1 MDQLSRFL
9 ITIGLI
15 SAPTLRGVYA
25 PVPENEQGKDF
36 VLSVKGGLAHD
47 SNLFGAATNAISSA
61 ILTLAPRATYNR
73 SLTDQTFLSASYG
86 LTLDQF
92 DNRPGDK
99 LLDSH
104 DLNLRLAHAFSKKT
118 TIDVNESLSI
128 ARNPESL
135 LAGIRLN
142 MDQSYTRNQIDGRF
156 ETPLA
161 AKLGLTAKLRS
172 VYYEYRE
179 AVLGRSL
186 DRIENLY
193 GLSADYAVLPETK
206 AVVEYRHQDIYYT
219 KMGEAKNKTSE
230 YLMGGVDYEV
240 ARKLTLNGRLGIEWR
255 SRRSERD
262 AMAPYL
268 ELSAKHDYA
277 EKSFI
282 LGGLGYSIDE
292 TSNTATYND
301 AKIYRLFVSLRHS
314 LTALIVASGSVSF
327 EPSTL
332 QGRRGQADVDET
344 SVRMGAA
351 LSYLPTRNWIVSAS
365 FDYDRVRSDEATR
378 ALRRTRFGL
387 NATHSF

>member
-1 MDQLSRFL
+1 
-9 ITIGLI
+9 
-15 SAPTLRGVYA
+15 
-25 PVPENEQGKDF
+25 
-36 VLSVKGGLAHD
+36 VKGGLAHD

-118 TIDVNESLSI
+118 TIDVSESLSI